1 MPIKIPTKLPA
12 FSVLSNENIFVMAEQ
27 RAIQQDI
34 RPLKIII
41 LNLMPDKI
49 TSENQL
55 LRLISNTPLQ
65 VDITLL
71 HPITH
76 QSKNTSASHLEHFY
90 QEFDEVKHQKFDGMI
105 ITGAPV
111 ETIPYEDVDYWDE
124 IKKIFAWSKKN
135 VFSTLHICWGALAGL
150 YYHFGIQKHV
160 VPKKIFGVFPHTLSQ
175 DNVKLFKGFD
185 DVFYVPH
192 SRHSTVLH
200 EDIASIEDL
209 DILSE
214 SDDSG
219 VYVSASKN
227 GRQIFVLGHP
237 EYDRDSLKNEYDR
250 DIKKGMEIQMPQ
262 NYFLNNDPE
271 GAPVTSWRS
280 SANLMFTNW
289 LNYYVYQETPY
300 NLKDII

>member
-1 MPIKIPTKLPA
+1 MPIKIPTELPA
-12 FSVLSNENIFVMAEQ
+12 FSVLSGENIFVMTEK
-27 RAIQQDI
+27 RADQQDI
-34 RPLKIII
+34 RPLKIVI

-76 QSKNTSASHLEHFY
+76 QSKNTSVSHLEHFY
-90 QEFDEVKHQKFDGMI
+90 QEFDDVKHQKFDGMI

-150 YYHFGIQKHV
+150 YYHFGVEKHAV
-160 VPKKIFGVFPHTLSQ
+160 SKKIFGVFAHTLNQ
-175 DNVKLFKGFD
+175 KNVKLMKGFD

-200 EDIASIEDL
+200 DDILGNEGL

-214 SDDSG
+214 SEGSG
-219 VYVSASKN
+219 VYITATKN

-237 EYDRDSLKNEYDR
+237 EYDQFSLKNEYDR
-250 DIKKGMEIQMPQ
+250 DIKKGMDMHIPL
-262 NYFLNNDPE
+262 NYFVNDDPTNK
-271 GAPVTSWRS
+271 PIVSWRS
-280 SANLMFTNW
+280 SANLLFSNW

-300 NLKDII
+300 NLEEIV